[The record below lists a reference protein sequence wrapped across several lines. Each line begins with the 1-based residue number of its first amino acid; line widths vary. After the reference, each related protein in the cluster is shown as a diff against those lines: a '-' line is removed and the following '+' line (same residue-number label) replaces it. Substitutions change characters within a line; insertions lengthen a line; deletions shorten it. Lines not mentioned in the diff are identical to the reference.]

1 MSMRNAKEELVEHIE
16 DRNVEF
22 IRIAFRK
29 NYNENPLRFEGSLKD
44 TAQLLDFFYDAGFGG
59 QELFGFILYSDGT
72 WSEREEYDG
81 SEWWTHMERP
91 TINTQLHV

>member
-1 MSMRNAKEELVEHIE
+1 MSMINAKEELVEHIE
-16 DRNVEF
+16 DREVEF

-29 NYNENPLRFEGSLKD
+29 NYNEKPLKIDGSLSD
-44 TAQLLDFFYDAGFGG
+44 TVQFLDFFYDSGFGS
-59 QELFGFILYSDGT
+59 QELFGFILYSDGS

-91 TINTQLHV
+91 TINTQLLI